1 MPLFARTGRHVSPSS
16 ELSESGLES
25 SNSSLMNPASESCSP
40 ESSETGESG
49 RMGRDVLSA
58 EDCCEVLIL
67 FYYSTVDDQ

>member
-1 MPLFARTGRHVSPSS
+1 
-16 ELSESGLES
+16 
-25 SNSSLMNPASESCSP
+25 MNPASESCSP